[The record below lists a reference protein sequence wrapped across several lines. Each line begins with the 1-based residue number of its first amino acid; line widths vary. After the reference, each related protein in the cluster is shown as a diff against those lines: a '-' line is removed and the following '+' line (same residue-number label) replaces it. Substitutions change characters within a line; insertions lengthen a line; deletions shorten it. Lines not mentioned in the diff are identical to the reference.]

1 MEIVQNRALVLCTRN
16 PDRVTEVIPQSQIVE
31 EVATPNGAGYR
42 VAVKWS
48 LQNAKILQNLGF
60 KKVPSPIEGQYN
72 WPGMYKPFAHQIV
85 TSGFLTLHQR
95 AYCLNDMGTGK
106 TSSGAWAADYLLSK
120 GVIRRVLIICPL
132 SIMDSAW
139 RADLFK
145 TVMHRRVDIA
155 HGSKDKRIKV
165 INSDAEF
172 VIINYDGVES
182 VRDEI
187 ATGGFDLIICD
198 EASALKTATTRR
210 WKVINSLIRPDTWLW
225 LMTGTPAAQSP
236 MDAYG
241 LAKML
246 NPRSVPSFAGAFR
259 DKVMLKLSTFRYIPK
274 PEAQQ
279 IVHEVLQ
286 PAVRFTKE
294 ECLDLPD
301 MTYNERT
308 VPMTTQ
314 QEKYYKLL
322 RKELLIQTAGEE
334 VTALNAAIQMNK
346 LLQISC
352 IVYNTPVLTDSG
364 WVPIQEVTPLHRVW
378 DGIEWVNQEGAV
390 FRGDKEV
397 EECWGVQMTLDHRV
411 LTTTG
416 WRSAGDILYGK
427 SSIEFIRAK
436 VRVPDCYSEG
446 GDYGWYFDPVC
457 NMAMPMRLW
466 ETSCAAQS
474 VFENKTSKAS
484 KKLRMPPRKRN
495 TQDVEY
501 QSIQQLPQYVG
512 AVCRSVKQRLQKLWC
527 KGHKCL
533 RTVERIVYE
542 FLGRYG
548 ANAPGGV
555 NIGSYRQQRPVF
567 AGELS
572 LGYSGTAREQHASEC
587 LGRHTQRHVN
597 CGTGSQSVWPKGSD
611 FTESFKSG
619 VACRFGSDAP
629 HRQRQKTYDLLNC
642 GPRSRFVVAGSEG
655 PLIVHNCGSVYS
667 DTGEVVEFDCS
678 HRLSEMTDV
687 IRQSSHK
694 TLVFANF
701 KHAIATIR
709 KHLDKEGI
717 TCDVIHGA
725 ISAKKRT
732 EIFADFQQKPDI
744 QVLIIQPQAASHG
757 VTLHAANTIVW
768 FGPITS
774 TETYLQ
780 ANARVYRAGQKNPCT
795 VVHLVGS
802 DVERKLY
809 KALENRTLA
818 QNTLL
823 AMYKE
828 AIGA

>member
-16 PDRVTEVIPQSQIVE
+16 PDRVTEVIPQSKIVE
-31 EVATPNGAGYR
+31 EVTTPNGTGYR

-60 KKVPSPIEGQYN
+60 KKVPSPIEGQYD
-72 WPGMYKPFAHQIV
+72 WPGMYQPFAHQKV

-106 TSSGAWAADYLLSK
+106 TSSAAWAADYLLSK
-120 GVIRRVLIICPL
+120 GIIRRVLVICPL

-187 ATGGFDLIICD
+187 AVAGFDLIICD
-198 EASALKTATTRR
+198 ESSALKTATTRR
-210 WKVINSLIRPDTWLW
+210 WKIINSLIRPDTWLW

-246 NPRSVPSFAGAFR
+246 NPKSVPSFAGAFR
-259 DKVMLKLSTFRYIPK
+259 DKVMFKLSSFRYIPK

-308 VPMTTQ
+308 VQMSVQ

-322 RKELLIQTAGEE
+322 RKELLIQMAGEE

-346 LLQISC
+346 LLQIS
-352 IVYNTPVLTDSG
+352 SG
-364 WVPIQEVTPLHRVW
+364 
-378 DGIEWVNQEGAV
+378 A
-390 FRGDKEV
+390 
-397 EECWGVQMTLDHRV
+397 
-411 LTTTG
+411 
-416 WRSAGDILYGK
+416 
-427 SSIEFIRAK
+427 
-436 VRVPDCYSEG
+436 
-446 GDYGWYFDPVC
+446 
-457 NMAMPMRLW
+457 
-466 ETSCAAQS
+466 
-474 VFENKTSKAS
+474 
-484 KKLRMPPRKRN
+484 
-495 TQDVEY
+495 
-501 QSIQQLPQYVG
+501 
-512 AVCRSVKQRLQKLWC
+512 
-527 KGHKCL
+527 
-533 RTVERIVYE
+533 
-542 FLGRYG
+542 
-548 ANAPGGV
+548 
-555 NIGSYRQQRPVF
+555 
-567 AGELS
+567 
-572 LGYSGTAREQHASEC
+572 
-587 LGRHTQRHVN
+587 
-597 CGTGSQSVWPKGSD
+597 
-611 FTESFKSG
+611 
-619 VACRFGSDAP
+619 
-629 HRQRQKTYDLLNC
+629 
-642 GPRSRFVVAGSEG
+642 
-655 PLIVHNCGSVYS
+655 VYS
-667 DTGEVVEFDCS
+667 DTGEVVEFDCT

-701 KHAIATIR
+701 KHAILTIR

-717 TCDVIHGA
+717 TCNIIQGSV
-725 ISAKKRT
+725 SAKKRT